1 MVKNPTA
8 PNLNKF
14 SKFRSGERYT
24 ILGKRKIVD
33 FNEDMPASNKY
44 DCRGHVERTSKFRS
58 VSQPCGFSKANRW
71 GVPSKADNVTA
82 GPGMY
87 ETAKSTLLKRDVG
100 FAKSLRPGLEASL
113 GVRLGDKCPGP
124 GQYEVRD
131 KNRKLEPTLST
142 VTCKQLGRHGWFYDN
157 PEDTR
162 KPGPGN
168 YKINYGLTESIVCPG
183 VKVGTSLRPSIETHL
198 GVGKNGDTGP
208 GQYNVA
214 DTLGGSA
221 TTANAPK
228 YSFTTAGWIQAKRD
242 DSCPDFVL
250 QASTF
255 GYPQAHKA

>member
-1 MVKNPTA
+1 MVPNPSA

-14 SKFRSGERYT
+14 SKYRAGERYT
-24 ILGKRKIVD
+24 ILGKRKYID
-33 FNEDMPASNKY
+33 YNQEMPASNKY
-44 DCRGHVERTSKFRS
+44 DCRGHVERTSKYRA

-71 GVPSKADNVTA
+71 GMADKNANVTA

-100 FAKSLRPGLEASL
+100 FAKAQRPGLEAQL
-113 GVRLGDKCPGP
+113 GIRVNDVCPGP

-142 VTCKQLGRHGWFYDN
+142 VTCKHLGRHNWFYDN
-157 PEDTR
+157 PEAER
-162 KPGPGN
+162 KPGPGM

-183 VKVGTSLRPSIETHL
+183 MKVGTALRPTIESHM
-198 GVGKNGDTGP
+198 GAGKNASTGP
-208 GQYNVA
+208 GQYPVA
-214 DTLGGSA
+214 TTLCGSA

-255 GYPQAHKA
+255 GYPQAFKA